1 MSTVTYLHGVTYVE
15 VLETLPINTA
25 NVTANSVGLNF
36 GIVDSYIARA
46 AGMVN
51 AQLVRHG
58 VEPESLDPNT
68 AQIAQ
73 DAIISYSAA
82 FCLERLGA
90 SPDQIERRLREWKEM
105 LNLLKKEP
113 QALGSAQDGQEQIIT
128 KSNVPTSTSCSRSKW
143 RTGSYGY

>member
-1 MSTVTYLHGVTYVE
+1 MSTAIFQHGVTYVE
-15 VLETLPINTA
+15 VLETLPVDTA
-25 NVTANSVGLNF
+25 RVTANSNGLNF

-58 VEPESLDPNT
+58 VVPESLDPNT

-73 DAIISYSAA
+73 DAIITYAAA

-90 SPDQIERRLREWKEM
+90 SPDQIERRMREWKELFNM
-105 LNLLKKEP
+105 LKKEP
-113 QALGSAQDGQEQIIT
+113 QVLGSAQDGAEQNVV
-128 KSNVPTSTSCSRSKW
+128 KSNVPERTTCKSRW
-143 RTGSYGY
+143 RGSDYRW

>member
-1 MSTVTYLHGVTYVE
+1 MSTATYLHGVTHVD
-15 VLETLPINTA
+15 VVETLPTDTTRIN
-25 NVTANSVGLNF
+25 ANSNGLNF

-113 QALGSAQDGQEQIIT
+113 QALGSAQDGQEQLGV
-128 KSNVPTSTSCSRSKW
+128 KSNISTNVTCSRSKW
-143 RTGSYGY
+143 RTGNFGY